1 MLENTKESSAA
12 LASELRNVVNQ
23 AEALLNAIG
32 QDKDEAL
39 DALRGRV
46 YESLD
51 TAKARL
57 ADIEGQASRAAR
69 RAAVTAE
76 SWVRDNPWTAVAIG
90 ASIGLVLGAL
100 ITSRRSDSE
109 DDADDYDDED
119 DDADV

>member
-1 MLENTKESSAA
+1 MMENTLESSAA

-39 DALRGRV
+39 DALRERV

-57 ADIEGQASRAAR
+57 ADIEAQATKTAR
-69 RAAVTAE
+69 RAAVAAE

-90 ASIGLVLGAL
+90 ASVGLVVGAL
-100 ITSRRSDSE
+100 LASRGGNSS
-109 DDADDYDDED
+109 DDYAED
-119 DDADV
+119 AED

>member
-12 LASELRNVVNQ
+12 LANELRNVVNQ
-23 AEALLNAIG
+23 AEALLDAIG

-57 ADIEGQASRAAR
+57 ADIEDQASRATR
-69 RAAVTAE
+69 RAAVAAE
-76 SWVRDNPWTAVAIG
+76 SWVRENPWTAVAIG
-90 ASIGLVLGAL
+90 ASIGLVIGAL
-100 ITSRRSDSE
+100 ISSRGADTPGDYE
-109 DDADDYDDED
+109 DVDEE
-119 DDADV
+119 

>member
-1 MLENTKESSAA
+1 MMENTIESSAA
-12 LASELRNVVNQ
+12 LADELRNVVNQ

-39 DALRGRV
+39 DALRERV

-57 ADIEGQASRAAR
+57 ADIEVQASKATR
-69 RAAVTAE
+69 RAAVAAE

-90 ASIGLVLGAL
+90 ASVGLVIGAL
-100 ITSRRSDSE
+100 LVSGGSST
-109 DDADDYDDED
+109 DDDEDYDDDED
-119 DDADV
+119 AE

>member
-12 LASELRNVVNQ
+12 LAHELRNVVNQ

-76 SWVRDNPWTAVAIG
+76 TWVRDNPWTAVAIG

-100 ITSRRSDSE
+100 ITSRGDSSE
-109 DDADDYDDED
+109 DYDEDED
-119 DDADV
+119 DDADEE

>member
-1 MLENTKESSAA
+1 MLENTKESSSA
-12 LASELRNVVNQ
+12 LANELRNVVNQ

-100 ITSRRSDSE
+100 ITSRSGSTSDN
-109 DDADDYDDED
+109 YED
-119 DDADV
+119 DDSNV